1 MVLLK
6 CSLFTK
12 TIQNE
17 VSPMTLLAMQHI
29 PLESA
34 YLCPDCN
41 SIGNNSRS
49 CPACAS
55 TVLMSLAGVLD
66 REEAQ
71 VKEEQVLTYAYP
83 RAYPRSVA
91 A

>member
-1 MVLLK
+1 
-6 CSLFTK
+6 
-12 TIQNE
+12 
-17 VSPMTLLAMQHI
+17 MTFLTMQHI

-66 REEAQ
+66 REVAQ
-71 VKEEQVLTYAYP
+71 AVEQRVLAYAYP
-83 RAYPRSVA
+83 SSVA